1 MDYDFDIYIAGPMTG
16 RPLFNHPAFNAA
28 EAKYAALGYRV
39 FNPAKNGLPPES
51 PWREH
56 MRVDIAALLRSR
68 SVVLLDGWMDS
79 RGANIE
85 HDIAAAVGAPLFL
98 DRIVVGA
105 DLCAILGEPLA
116 PQQAAPATPQKPEL
130 RVGQIWRTR
139 GGACRGGFI
148 ARIEAKTT
156 NPKYPFLCVT
166 DDHYRWTVTEDGRY
180 WNNGVNATED
190 LIELISDVPQEG
202 GEA

>member
-98 DRIVVGA
+98 DRIVA
-105 DLCAILGEPLA
+105 EDDLRSILGEPLA
-116 PQQAAPATPQKPEL
+116 PQQTAPIPPQKPEL
-130 RVGQIWRTR
+130 AAVQAGWALVPLEPTDEMLEAAVQAICY
-139 GGACRGGFI
+139 GPGGGFT
-148 ARIEAKTT
+148 RISGPHRCWSAMLTAA
-156 NPKYPFLCVT
+156 PKAPQQ
-166 DDHYRWTVTEDGRY
+166 
-180 WNNGVNATED
+180 AA
-190 LIELISDVPQEG
+190 PAQEG

>member
-68 SVVLLDGWMDS
+68 SVVLLDGWKDS

-85 HDIAAAVGAPLFL
+85 YDIAAALGAPLIS
-98 DRIVVGA
+98 DRIVA
-105 DLCAILGEPLA
+105 EDDMRSILGEPLA
-116 PQQAAPATPQKPEL
+116 PQQAAPVPPQKPEL
-130 RVGQIWRTR
+130 RVGQVWRTR
-139 GGACRGGFI
+139 GGDVVEI
-148 ARIEAKTT
+148 KSEME
-156 NPKYPFLCVT
+156 NSPYPFVCGFPGQARCKL
-166 DDHYRWTVTEDGRY
+166 TVTK
-180 WNNGVNATED
+180 NGTCYESTQHPAD
-190 LIELISDVPQEG
+190 LIELITDVQEG

>member
-79 RGANIE
+79 LGAIKE
-85 HDIAAAVGAPLFL
+85 RLEELGWEIRPAYLAAQS
-98 DRIVVGA
+98 
-105 DLCAILGEPLA
+105 A
-116 PQQAAPATPQKPEL
+116 PQA
-130 RVGQIWRTR
+130 
-139 GGACRGGFI
+139 
-148 ARIEAKTT
+148 
-156 NPKYPFLCVT
+156 
-166 DDHYRWTVTEDGRY
+166 
-180 WNNGVNATED
+180 
-190 LIELISDVPQEG
+190 QEKS
-202 GEA
+202 

>member
-98 DRIVVGA
+98 DRIVA
-105 DLCAILGEPLA
+105 EDDLRSILGEPLA
-116 PQQAAPATPQKPEL
+116 PKQAQPAVEHVAEASVLELADQLKGGAAFPAYPPMPLREAASVLLKQHEEIVQLRKDAEKYRL
-130 RVGQIWRTR
+130 RVEIAQAQI
-139 GGACRGGFI
+139 
-148 ARIEAKTT
+148 E
-156 NPKYPFLCVT
+156 
-166 DDHYRWTVTEDGRY
+166 H
-180 WNNGVNATED
+180 
-190 LIELISDVPQEG
+190 G
-202 GEA
+202 GEGAIK